1 MPAAATAVASAAEI
15 ASDPAAVDDSNGIDS
30 GLDDHVL
37 RLIEE
42 RDSLLRTG
50 VYTHGDRVVA
60 DLEDQ
65 IRKVESQRRR

>member
-1 MPAAATAVASAAEI
+1 MASAAEI
-15 ASDPAAVDDSNGIDS
+15 ASDPAAVDDRNGIGS